1 MVMLHTAFPA
11 TAPYKVVQFF
21 FEEIASGRLM
31 PNAKIL
37 SERELSERLAVSR
50 GTVRKALDELE
61 RNGLIERKPG
71 SGTFVTELAPDYL
84 AQQHTPIEAPEIS
97 PAKLM
102 EARIALEPQ
111 MAALIVRNAS
121 ADDFEH
127 MAHCLQQSELAT
139 STEFFE
145 YWDGAFHKA
154 LADATHN
161 PFFSYLLN
169 KINEIR
175 DNSEWGVLKKKSLT
189 AEARAQYQKQ
199 HQDILAALK
208 KRDAKQAQ
216 QLLLEHLWLIEQHLF
231 RTDLTK

>member
-50 GTVRKALDELE
+50 GTVR
-61 RNGLIERKPG
+61 
-71 SGTFVTELAPDYL
+71 
-84 AQQHTPIEAPEIS
+84 
-97 PAKLM
+97 
-102 EARIALEPQ
+102 
-111 MAALIVRNAS
+111 NAS
-121 ADDFEH
+121 ADDFQH